1 MPALCGGLGGASTCM
16 CAVWSSTAG
25 MSNLLRRTM
34 ADAKCWSHGMFGRA
48 SLGDPR
54 NTRRLCAMAATAAR
68 SPGGR
73 VTQVFREDA
82 ARQGAY
88 RFLENDAVSAHSMS
102 AAMSAGTV
110 RMCVEARLKKFY
122 VAGDGSSICVAD
134 VGERKGTGR
143 IGSKGKA
150 RGFEVMSGLAMA
162 PDGTPVGLCSQTFWA
177 RRGPRAKDRSYT
189 RPVPMRETRYWI
201 EMMEDVVARTR
212 AANAEASTRCRPH
225 FLFDRGADAWVVLQ
239 RAVELRE
246 HADVTVRAAQNRR
259 VVHPYARHLREQL
272 MRGPA
277 LCSYAL
283 DVPGS
288 PSRTARRAHLEVRA
302 CEVTLKLRGGPVTL
316 SAVQAREF
324 DTTPKGE
331 PPIDWLLL
339 TTQRVATAADALA
352 VIDGYAL
359 RWRVEEFH
367 KAWKS
372 SVCHVEDTQ
381 LQSAEAIQKWAI
393 VLAAV
398 AARSLHL
405 THAARTSPDAP
416 AESELSGE
424 EIDAVIVLRRPK
436 GFKLGDRPSLQQVVR
451 WIADLGGYTGKSSGG
466 PPGAIVIGRGMREVQ
481 AATRAIRNLL
491 EMKQNEKL

>member
-1 MPALCGGLGGASTCM
+1 
-16 CAVWSSTAG
+16 
-25 MSNLLRRTM
+25 M
-34 ADAKCWSHGMFGRA
+34 ADPKDWSHRMFGRA

-54 NTRRLCAMAATAAR
+54 NTRRLCAMAANAAR

-88 RFLENDAVSAHSMS
+88 RLLQNDAVRTHRVSE
-102 AAMSAGTV
+102 AMSAGTV
-110 RMCVEARLKKFY
+110 RTCVEAGLQKFY
-122 VAGDGSSICVAD
+122 VAGDGSSIRVAD
-134 VGERKGTGR
+134 AGDRKGTGR

-162 PDGTPVGLCSQTFWA
+162 PDGTPVGLCAQTFWA
-177 RRGPRAKDRSYT
+177 RRGPRARERRHA
-189 RPVPMRETRYWI
+189 RPVPLRETRYWI
-201 EMMEDVVARTR
+201 EMMEDVVATTR

-225 FLFDRGADAWVVLQ
+225 FLFDRGADAWVVLR

-259 VVHPYARHLREQL
+259 VVHPYARRLRERL
-272 MRGPA
+272 MRSPA

-283 DVPGS
+283 EVPGS
-288 PSRTARRAHLEVRA
+288 PARAARRAHLEVHA
-302 CEVTLKLRGGPVTL
+302 CEVTLELRGGPVTL
-316 SAVQAREF
+316 SAVLAREF

-331 PPIDWLLL
+331 KVIDWLLL
-339 TTQRVATAADALA
+339 TTQRVSTAAEALG
-352 VIDGYAL
+352 VIDGYSL

-381 LQSAEAIQKWAI
+381 LRSAESIQKWAI

-398 AARSLHL
+398 ATRSLHL

-436 GFKLGDRPSLQQVVR
+436 GFKLGDRPPLQQVVR

-466 PPGAIVIGRGMREVQ
+466 PPGAIVIGRGMKEVQ
-481 AATRAIRNLL
+481 AATLAIRNLL
-491 EMKQNEKL
+491 EMKRNEKL